1 MSVLCRSQLLHVSF
15 QDSSQRFDLGLEGLL
30 YDRAEEGV
38 VVAVVELEAVAR
50 DSQRQTGDRQPPRQG
65 PERQMMEMRTTR
77 AVRRKHCRGRAW

>member
-1 MSVLCRSQLLHVSF
+1 MSF